1 MKKLVIFDLDGTLLD
16 TIGDLAAATN
26 YALSEFNF
34 PVHPEA
40 AYRFFVG
47 NGINKLIERALP
59 EANRSTDEIAMVKHE
74 FMKYYQEH
82 GEEETRPY
90 PGINELL
97 AELTQKGYQLAVA
110 SNKFHSGTVELVNY
124 FFPEIPFV
132 SVLGQR
138 EGVPVKPSPRIVEEL
153 CTAAGVSTAETLYI
167 GDSGVDAA
175 TALNAGVDFV
185 GVLWGFRPQSE
196 LEAAGATVFVE
207 KADEI
212 VTLVSA
218 M

>member
-26 YALSEFNF
+26 YALSQYDF
-34 PVHPEA
+34 PQHEEQ

-59 EANRSTDEIAMVKHE
+59 EDKRTADIISMVKHE
-74 FMKYYQEH
+74 FMKYYQVH
-82 GEEETRPY
+82 GEEATRPY
-90 PGINELL
+90 PGTVELL
-97 AELTQKGYQLAVA
+97 HRLAAEGKQLAVA
-110 SNKFHSGTVELVNY
+110 SNKFHEGTVALVKHY
-124 FFPEIPFV
+124 FPDIDFV

-138 EGVPVKPSPRIVEEL
+138 EGIPVKPSPVIVDEIR
-153 CTAAGVSTAETLYI
+153 AAARVTREETLYI

-175 TALNAGVDFV
+175 TALNAGVDFI

-196 LEAAGATVFVE
+196 LEAAGATRFI
-207 KADEI
+207 A
-212 VTLVSA
+212 SA
-218 M
+218 EEDIF